1 MWPSILI
8 AALTCALMILSILFF
23 PKIKLFSRTFD
34 TYPIIVLLGALAM
47 LVCGLVSPKAVF
59 SAFVADTAVNPLK
72 ILVLFIC
79 MTVLSV
85 FLDAVGFFFYVAN
98 VVLHRFGNG
107 QKRLFLTLCCRL
119 G

>member
-1 MWPSILI
+1 MWLSVSI
-8 AALTCALMILSILFF
+8 AALTCILMIASILFF
-23 PKIKLFSRTFD
+23 PKLNIRGRLID
-34 TYPIIVLLGALAM
+34 TYPIIVLLGAIAM
-47 LVCGLVSPKAVF
+47 LVCGLVSPRTVL

-98 VVLHRFGNG
+98 AVLHRFGTG
-107 QKRLFLTLCCRL
+107 QKRLFLTL
-119 G
+119 